1 MENINTMKVL
11 VDLII
16 NKFKKMVTNFLRNR
30 VNIFHY
36 LIDQIIFN
44 FINDDKQKKLSKTRF
59 H

>member
-1 MENINTMKVL
+1 MKVL